1 MELTREH
8 VTVASA
14 FAEVIS
20 GLHPLAEKKSQAL
33 LQKVEPN
40 LHVYADAMRF
50 KQILMNLVAN
60 AIKFTPQTAGSSWSP
75 VGWKTKSGW
84 KCATMAQEFPPDQQ
98 QRSSKRLF
106 A

>member
-20 GLHPLAEKKSQAL
+20 GLYPLAEKKSQAL

-40 LHVYADAMRF
+40 LACLRPTLCD
-50 KQILMNLVAN
+50 L
-60 AIKFTPQTAGSSWSP
+60 S
-75 VGWKTKSGW
+75 KS
-84 KCATMAQEFPPDQQ
+84 
-98 QRSSKRLF
+98 L
-106 A
+106 